1 MEPAVTGMAALL
13 AAVTSFVTSAVDWLG
28 TYVSA
33 ITASGNEVL
42 LLACVAVPLA
52 GFGVGILRRL
62 INIRA

>member
-13 AAVTSFVTSAVDWLG
+13 AAVTSFVTSAVDWLSSYIG
-28 TYVSA
+28 A